1 MSGDSLLWWATV
13 RQNGAE
19 ALERDADRRPCR
31 RRTGAGRPRG
41 RTPTAI
47 RVGLAA
53 VAAALVAGATG
64 TPAFARP
71 AAAAPPPSSVGAWSP
86 VYAWPNIGIHLH
98 LLPNGKVLSWDEG
111 KRPSADSP
119 GSVDAYVVDVPA
131 GQPPGAAVKAPN
143 GKTDLFCSGHTFLPD
158 GRLFV
163 SGGRGAGSGTGSG
176 VADVNIFDYRTNGW
190 TTTAGYAAQYARWYA
205 STLAL
210 PTGEVLLLGGTL
222 KTQKD
227 RNPLPQVWQAGQGG
241 LRDLT
246 TALLKL
252 NPYPRI
258 YVAPDGRVVQVGV
271 EQVTRFLDTSGTGK
285 WTTGPSRK
293 FGVRLAGTSAMY
305 ADGKVLT
312 VGGGKYNVVPTKT
325 AEVLDL
331 DAPAPAWRYTAP
343 MAYARKHANAT
354 VLPDGKVLVTG
365 GSGSAAFNDG
375 AGAVLAAETWDP
387 ATGAWTTMASMRV
400 KRVYHSTA
408 ILLPDGRVLSAGGT
422 AGTHGVVNNRNA
434 EIYSPPYLFNGP
446 RPTITSAPASV
457 GYGQT
462 FAVQTPDAAGIA
474 KVTLVRL
481 SSVTHSFNM
490 NQRIEAL
497 GFNRATGG
505 LDVTVPS
512 NPNRLPPGHY
522 MLFILN
528 GAGVPSVA
536 TILQVG

>member
-1 MSGDSLLWWATV
+1 MSGNSLLWWATV

-111 KRPSADSP
+111 KRPAADSP

-227 RNPLPQVWQAGQGG
+227 RNPLPQVWQTGQGG

-258 YVAPDGRVVQVGV
+258 YVAPDGRVVQVGD
-271 EQVTRFLDTSGTGK
+271 EPVTRFLDTSGTGK

-343 MAYARKHANAT
+343 MAYARKHANVT

-375 AGAVLAAETWDP
+375 AGAVLAAEAVGPGDRRLDHAGEHAGQAGLPLDRDP
-387 ATGAWTTMASMRV
+387 AAGRPRAVGRRHRGDERGRQQPRRGDLLAALPVQRPAADHHVRPRERRLRADVRGADPGRGRDRQGEAGPPV
-400 KRVYHSTA
+400 LGDA
-408 ILLPDGRVLSAGGT
+408 LLQP
-422 AGTHGVVNNRNA
+422 
-434 EIYSPPYLFNGP
+434 
-446 RPTITSAPASV
+446 
-457 GYGQT
+457 
-462 FAVQTPDAAGIA
+462 
-474 KVTLVRL
+474 
-481 SSVTHSFNM
+481 
-490 NQRIEAL
+490 
-497 GFNRATGG
+497 
-505 LDVTVPS
+505 
-512 NPNRLPPGHY
+512 
-522 MLFILN
+522 
-528 GAGVPSVA
+528 
-536 TILQVG
+536 

>member
-1 MSGDSLLWWATV
+1 MSRDSLLWWATV

-19 ALERDADRRPCR
+19 ALERKADRRPRR
-31 RRTGAGRPRG
+31 RRTGTGRLRG

-47 RVGLAA
+47 RIGLTT
-53 VAAALVAGATG
+53 VAAALVARASG

-71 AAAAPPPSSVGAWSP
+71 AEAAPSPSSVGAWSP

-111 KRPSADSP
+111 KRPSRQLP

-131 GQPPGAAVKAPN
+131 GQPPGGAVKAPN

-176 VADVNIFDYRTNGW
+176 VADVNIFDYRTDGW

-222 KTQKD
+222 KTNRD
-227 RNPLPQVWQAGQGG
+227 LNPLPQVWQAGQGG

-252 NPYPRI
+252 NPYPGSTSRRT
-258 YVAPDGRVVQVGV
+258 AGSSRSGTS
-271 EQVTRFLDTSGTGK
+271 QVTRFLDSSGTGK
-285 WTTGPSRK
+285 WTTGPSRQ

-312 VGGGKYNVVPTKT
+312 VAAAILVPTSA
-325 AEVLDL
+325 AEVIDL
-331 DAPAPAWRYTAP
+331 DAPAPAWRSTHRWPTRASTE
-343 MAYARKHANAT
+343 RHR
-354 VLPDGKVLVTG
+354 
-365 GSGSAAFNDG
+365 AAGRQG
-375 AGAVLAAETWDP
+375 AGHRRLELPRSTTRRRRLAAELWDP
-387 ATGAWTTMASMRV
+387 ATEAWTTLASMRV

-408 ILLPDGRVLSAGGT
+408 ILLPDGRVLSAGGPRGRSST
-422 AGTHGVVNNRNA
+422 TRRGDLLAALPVQ
-434 EIYSPPYLFNGP
+434 GP
-446 RPTITSAPASV
+446 APDDLLRRRRASV
-457 GYGQT
+457 TGRRSRS
-462 FAVQTPDAAGIA
+462 APDAAGIA
-474 KVTLVRL
+474 KVTWCASAR
-481 SSVTHSFNM
+481 
-490 NQRIEAL
+490 
-497 GFNRATGG
+497 
-505 LDVTVPS
+505 
-512 NPNRLPPGHY
+512 
-522 MLFILN
+522 
-528 GAGVPSVA
+528 
-536 TILQVG
+536 

>member
-1 MSGDSLLWWATV
+1 M
-13 RQNGAE
+13 
-19 ALERDADRRPCR
+19 
-31 RRTGAGRPRG
+31 
-41 RTPTAI
+41 
-47 RVGLAA
+47 
-53 VAAALVAGATG
+53 
-64 TPAFARP
+64 
-71 AAAAPPPSSVGAWSP
+71 
-86 VYAWPNIGIHLH
+86 
-98 LLPNGKVLSWDEG
+98 
-111 KRPSADSP
+111 
-119 GSVDAYVVDVPA
+119 
-131 GQPPGAAVKAPN
+131 
-143 GKTDLFCSGHTFLPD
+143 
-158 GRLFV
+158 
-163 SGGRGAGSGTGSG
+163 
-176 VADVNIFDYRTNGW
+176 
-190 TTTAGYAAQYARWYA
+190 
-205 STLAL
+205 
-210 PTGEVLLLGGTL
+210 

-258 YVAPDGRVVQVGV
+258 YVAPDGRVVQVGD

-375 AGAVLAAETWDP
+375 AGAVLAAEMWDP

-422 AGTHGVVNNRNA
+422 AGTNGVVNNRDA

-481 SSVTHSFNM
+481 SSVTHSFNHEPAHRGPGLQPGDGRPGRDRAVEPEPAAARALHAVHP
-490 NQRIEAL
+490 QRGRRAVGRDHRSGRLTPSSKRGGVSPDRARTATAAARAAL
-497 GFNRATGG
+497 TQTPPCPARTLCGRRRPPPLLAGSPVASRAH
-505 LDVTVPS
+505 P
-512 NPNRLPPGHY
+512 
-522 MLFILN
+522 
-528 GAGVPSVA
+528 
-536 TILQVG
+536 